1 MKSRPLDPLFNP
13 SSIAVIGASRRDNA
27 AGHGVLKNLV
37 TGGVFQTYFCK
48 PFKGKVFAVNP
59 NAAEILGV
67 KCYSSV
73 LEIEEQ
79 VNLAI
84 ICVPAE
90 TVIPVLKE
98 CGKKKVKA
106 AIIIAAGFRE
116 AGQKGM
122 LLQKKIDEVAKQYKI
137 RYLGPNALG
146 IIRTSWAMNASF
158 SPTMPRSGDVAF
170 VSQSGALADSII
182 DWAVSHRYGFSA
194 VVSCGNQENI
204 DAADLIEWLAD
215 DEETKA
221 ITVYLEGVPDGQKL
235 MAAMKAASK
244 KKPIIALKGGKSAA
258 GHAAAQTHTAA
269 IATEYEIFKAAFS
282 QCNTHIVDT
291 VEELFDTAKALAQ
304 QPVCAQ
310 KEIAIITN
318 GGGAGVL
325 CADYCHELGIPLA
338 MIKESTLKKI
348 DDSGKMHRAYSR
360 RNPMDILGDAL
371 PERYEVAVNAL
382 LSDPGIG
389 GLIVIQTMQTMT
401 NSRKDAEVIVEA
413 RKRFPEKPIICTYLG
428 GMLSKPGMDVL
439 DSHNIPDYNDT
450 RKAALAMKALIERA
464 VFVKRKV

>member
-122 LLQKKIDEVAKQYKI
+122 LLQKKIDEGVVDVEPYKTD
-137 RYLGPNALG
+137 RDLL
-146 IIRTSWAMNASF
+146 
-158 SPTMPRSGDVAF
+158 AF
-170 VSQSGALADSII
+170 LA
-182 DWAVSHRYGFSA
+182 
-194 VVSCGNQENI
+194 
-204 DAADLIEWLAD
+204 
-215 DEETKA
+215 
-221 ITVYLEGVPDGQKL
+221 P
-235 MAAMKAASK
+235 
-244 KKPIIALKGGKSAA
+244 
-258 GHAAAQTHTAA
+258 
-269 IATEYEIFKAAFS
+269 
-282 QCNTHIVDT
+282 
-291 VEELFDTAKALAQ
+291 
-304 QPVCAQ
+304 
-310 KEIAIITN
+310 
-318 GGGAGVL
+318 
-325 CADYCHELGIPLA
+325 
-338 MIKESTLKKI
+338 
-348 DDSGKMHRAYSR
+348 
-360 RNPMDILGDAL
+360 
-371 PERYEVAVNAL
+371 
-382 LSDPGIG
+382 
-389 GLIVIQTMQTMT
+389 
-401 NSRKDAEVIVEA
+401 
-413 RKRFPEKPIICTYLG
+413 
-428 GMLSKPGMDVL
+428 
-439 DSHNIPDYNDT
+439 
-450 RKAALAMKALIERA
+450 
-464 VFVKRKV
+464 